1 MRRHLTGIFLLIV
14 CVNAF
19 YFNASAQDGVS
30 IIDSK
35 HYSNVFGEIRN
46 YRVFLPPGYSSSPG
60 KRYPVIYF
68 YHGWSQRFF
77 GSGPDGYNHFEKG
90 DDNGG
95 DNIAAFVSLND
106 VIVVKPDGYNR
117 SANEEYYL
125 RPYNI
130 GPVETLRQFPLYFPE
145 LVRQIDENYRT
156 IPDRNHRA
164 ISGLSMGGFMAYWIG
179 GKYPDMICAI
189 GNFCGS
195 AEFVAGPKDFPAE
208 YRHIE
213 MFRNYEG
220 VNVRL
225 NYGNEDFIRYYHRD
239 LNKVWLQVMD
249 NYEYAVYPAAHSTC
263 GMGDMFSF
271 LTASFANPPE
281 RPERWNHTDV
291 YPSFS
296 VWDYDVTTDRDVSGF
311 TVLEKAD
318 INGFRCSVRQ
328 HLPDGELIPSVSVRL
343 VTAPVYKKN
352 AEYIINDIDLF
363 SNTKKSY
370 PLKSNQSGRLT
381 LDFNGSLHEI
391 GINEP
396 SGKAELS
403 LAEWSI
409 ENMKYAQHQSDVSV
423 RLRLVNKGSATSGK
437 IKVTVTPF
445 RNNVRML
452 SANLVS
458 EELKPNE
465 AGESSSAFVFRTLS
479 DTTVVERFKLTISDA
494 DSRKWTEYIEIPV
507 FPRLNELKNFEI
519 ADGRRVIVS
528 ARGNEIDTLILGAG
542 NGDGII
548 NPGESIVILVR
559 DGNSLHRTEVL
570 VHDRELN
577 SKGENIRHSDY
588 WGAYDHVGGS
598 AKYSELVVSS
608 KLPAGSRLTN
618 VVEYWIGNTP
628 DHIIKQGIVNFTVTG
643 TDKTAPVAGW
653 LRVTGDNTVIARLT
667 DGAAIAKVSVT
678 FTNKKDSSKNFSVQL
693 NDSGRDGDRYAADR
707 IFSFIIPVRGFGFY
721 NAELNAEDAY
731 GNVSTTRYG
740 KDIVIH

>member
-1 MRRHLTGIFLLIV
+1 MRRHLTGISLLIV

-19 YFNASAQDGVS
+19 YLNASAQDGVS

-35 HYSNVFGEIRN
+35 HYSNVFGEIRS

-95 DNIAAFVSLND
+95 DNIASFVSRND

-220 VNVRL
+220 INVRL

-239 LNKVWLQVMD
+239 LNKVWLRVMD

-281 RPERWNHTDV
+281 RLERWNHSDV

-328 HLPDGELIPSVSVRL
+328 HLPDGELIPSVNVRL

-352 AEYIINDIDLF
+352 AEYLINDIDLY
-363 SNTKKSY
+363 SNSKKSY
-370 PLKSNQSGRLT
+370 PVKSNQSGRLT

-391 GINEP
+391 GINES
-396 SGKAELS
+396 SGKSELS
-403 LAEWSI
+403 LAGWSV
-409 ENMKYAQHQSDVSV
+409 ENMKYAQHKSDVSV
-423 RLRLVNKGSATSGK
+423 RLKLVNKGSAASGK
-437 IKVTVTPF
+437 VKVTVTPF

-452 SANLVS
+452 SANSVF
-458 EELKPNE
+458 EELKPSE

-479 DTTVVERFKLTISDA
+479 DTTVVERFKLTISDT
-494 DSRKWTEYIEIPV
+494 DNRKWTEYIEIPV
-507 FPRLNELKNFEI
+507 FPKLNELKNFEI
-519 ADGRRVIVS
+519 ADGRKVIVS

-608 KLPAGSRLTN
+608 KLSAGSRLTN

-628 DHIIKQGIVNFTVTG
+628 DHIIKQGIVNVSVTG

-653 LRVTGDNTVIARLT
+653 LRVAGDNTVIARIT

-678 FTNKKDSSKNFSVQL
+678 FINKKDSSKNFSVQL
-693 NDSGRDGDRYAADR
+693 NDAGRDGDRYAADR
-707 IFSFIIPVRGFGFY
+707 IFSFSIPVRGFGFY